1 MGKILCGCL
10 RFELKSTQT
19 TNPNNQS
26 GKEMNI
32 RISDSEKINYM
43 NSTETIE
50 VLNEKPISDNQIKRD
65 KKKDILDEEIIDNKI
80 KIDIKKDIFDKEKID
95 NKIKIDIKKDI
106 FDKEK
111 IDNKINKNIKQNIVQ
126 NGEIND
132 VQEDENS
139 PISIRFIS
147 EDNLIDFSLTC
158 KLNDIFSDIEKKLYD
173 KYPKLKNKGC
183 YFIGEYFRILKSKT
197 LKKNNIS
204 NGNTIVICYNIKET
218 DAQIEIECIYKDYS
232 YPIIC
237 KIDDT
242 IIDLGG
248 RLLKEYPE
256 LRHLEENTAYPFY
269 NGILL
274 SSRKKT
280 LKNYGIKNG
289 DEIFILDYK
298 ELPNS
303 FKKSVNKIIDFRR
316 NYKMNNI
323 YEYNKSLDYEFPN
336 FYNTKIKNNYYDKK
350 IDNNKKSEIKDMNKN
365 INEKEKINN
374 RILDDPMSIRFITF
388 DQTVDSSI
396 ICNAND
402 KFVDV
407 EKKLYAKYP
416 ELRNKG
422 CYFTFKARIIKKWKT
437 LRENQICDEDVIL
450 ISYIFDEEIKKNEDC
465 ISLEI
470 IYKDCSYPMVCKI
483 DDKISYIRIR
493 LSLEEEQEEEIK
505 NNCSFFYNG
514 LLLSDEEKTLNDYD
528 IKSGDKIFLMNENE
542 FQKLNNKKM
551 ELNDDDIIVHFIS
564 QDQSINNAI
573 KNNKFSPFHKIENKL
588 YDQFPDYKNKRC
600 YFLGNGNRIKL
611 LKTLKENNIENGNK
625 IIIVIDEDDDDDD
638 E

>member
-50 VLNEKPISDNQIKRD
+50 GLNEKPISDDQIKRD
-65 KKKDILDEEIIDNKI
+65 KKKDIFDEDKIENKI
-80 KIDIKKDIFDKEKID
+80 KI
-95 NKIKIDIKKDI
+95 NIKKDI

-126 NGEIND
+126 KEEIND
-132 VQEDENS
+132 LPEDENS

-197 LKKNNIS
+197 LKENNIS

-336 FYNTKIKNNYYDKK
+336 FYNTKIKSNYYDKK

-374 RILDDPMSIRFITF
+374 RIWDDIISIRFITP

-396 ICNAND
+396 ACYADD

-422 CYFTFKARIIKKWKT
+422 CYFTCKARIIKKWKT
-437 LRENQICDEDVIL
+437 LRENQICDEDVIF

-470 IYKDCSYPMVCKI
+470 IYKDCSYPVVCKI
-483 DDKISYIRIR
+483 DDKISYIRIG

-514 LLLSDEEKTLNDYD
+514 LLLSDEEKTLKDYD
-528 IKSGDKIFLMNENE
+528 IKSGDKILLMNENE
-542 FQKLNNKKM
+542 FPKFDNKKM

-573 KNNKFSPFHKIENKL
+573 KNNKFSPFHKIVNKL

-625 IIIVIDEDDDDDD
+625 IIIVIDEDDDDD